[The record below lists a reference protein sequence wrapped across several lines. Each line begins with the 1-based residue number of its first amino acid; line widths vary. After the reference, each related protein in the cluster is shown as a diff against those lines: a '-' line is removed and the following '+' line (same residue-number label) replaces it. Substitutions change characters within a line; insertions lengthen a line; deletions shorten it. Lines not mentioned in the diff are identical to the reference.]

1 MEEVGC
7 FLLRIKKKKNFRE
20 EGDTVVYA
28 LQRGKILVNSLHFIL
43 EFDDPILFLLA
54 FRSIIF

>member
-1 MEEVGC
+1 M
-7 FLLRIKKKKNFRE
+7 
-20 EGDTVVYA
+20 VYA
-28 LQRGKILVNSLHFIL
+28 LQRGTFLVNSLHFIL